1 MLPDLLSDLGATI
14 QSMGSDSSLPN
25 LLVPCTARQAVNNI
39 DNNDDDDNNINININ
54 SNSNDDDNNSNNDNN
69 NTSSSLAVNK
79 RLHLLAAAQ

>member
-39 DNNDDDDNNINININ
+39 DNNDDDDDNININ